1 MKPLGTE
8 HVNMF
13 KITHAIIK
21 IVTKEPRE
29 PGEPE
34 KTESVWF
41 PLDSTEEEIGKLLT
55 EKGYCGCYFVD
66 GYDPESGKVAHGVG
80 FSPYHMGVSF
90 REIKEAVDVI
100 KEHFAQQ
107 E

>member
-1 MKPLGTE
+1 MA
-8 HVNMF
+8 
-13 KITHAIIK
+13 KITHAVLKII
-21 IVTKEPRE
+21 TSE

-34 KTESVWF
+34 ELHDLAEKTKLVWF
-41 PLDSTEEEIGKLLT
+41 PLSSTEGEIGKLLA
-55 EKGYCGCYFVD
+55 KNKCRGCYSID
-66 GYDPESGKVAHGVG
+66 GYDPESGKVADAALYSCH
-80 FSPYHMGVSF
+80 PGVSF